1 MLGVIRLL
9 LLAAAV
15 GFAHRAFH
23 AAGDAVGV
31 EDDAAV
37 DVPRGAADR
46 LDEAGLA
53 AQETLLVGV
62 EDRYEPAFGNVETFA
77 EQVDPDQHVEHPEP
91 QVADNLD
98 ALRSEEHTSE
108 LQSLMRISYA
118 VSCLKKKN

>member
-1 MLGVIRLL
+1 MRISDWSSDVCSSDLRGDAMLGVIRLL

-37 DVPRGAADR
+37 DVPRGAAAR

-53 AQETLLVGV
+53 APEPLLVGV
-62 EDRYEPAFGNVETFA
+62 EDRSETSYGK
-77 EQVDPDQHVEHPEP
+77 
-91 QVADNLD
+91 
-98 ALRSEEHTSE
+98 SERGERRARGC
-108 LQSLMRISYA
+108 QYQ
-118 VSCLKKKN
+118 

>member
-37 DVPRGAADR
+37 DVARGAADR

-53 AQETLLVGV
+53 AQEPLLVGV
-62 EDRYEPAFGNVETFA
+62 EDRYQSAFGNVETFA
-77 EQVDPDQHVEHPEP
+77 EQETGRASCRERVCQYGLVPV
-91 QVADNLD
+91 VAV
-98 ALRSEEHTSE
+98 T
-108 LQSLMRISYA
+108 
-118 VSCLKKKN
+118 

>member
-1 MLGVIRLL
+1 MYMLFSVCCLVFFFFKQKTAYELRIGDWSSDVCSSDLVIRLL

-37 DVPRGAADR
+37 DVARGAADR

-53 AQETLLVGV
+53 AQETLLV
-62 EDRYEPAFGNVETFA
+62 DRKSV
-77 EQVDPDQHVEHPEP
+77 V
-91 QVADNLD
+91 
-98 ALRSEEHTSE
+98 
-108 LQSLMRISYA
+108 
-118 VSCLKKKN
+118 

>member
-53 AQETLLVGV
+53 AQETLLVGL
-62 EDRYEPAFGNVETFA
+62 EARYEPAFGNGETFA
-77 EQVDPDQHVEHPEP
+77 AQVDPGHPVQHPAP
-91 QVADNLD
+91 PARGKPNPP
-98 ALRSEEHTSE
+98 
-108 LQSLMRISYA
+108 
-118 VSCLKKKN
+118 

>member
-37 DVPRGAADR
+37 DVARGAADR
-46 LDEAGLA
+46 LDAAGLA

-62 EDRYEPAFGNVETFA
+62 EDRYESAFGNAETFA
-77 EQVDPDQHVEHPEP
+77 EQVDAEHQVNHADPPAPDAP
-91 QVADNLD
+91 D
-98 ALRSEEHTSE
+98 T
-108 LQSLMRISYA
+108 LQPPARRGP
-118 VSCLKKKN
+118 C